1 MDFRI
6 IKAFTIKHYAFK
18 ISLCEKLREAD
29 SLSQLKVRA
38 LGHLMKKFIKMLS
51 YSKEGRN
58 IKRLLLLPSPSIIQK
73 KKKKRCYLSFIFN
86 ILFFFFTK

>member
-6 IKAFTIKHYAFK
+6 LNTKYLLFKHYAFK
-18 ISLCEKLREAD
+18 ISLCEKLREANL
-29 SLSQLKVRA
+29 LSQLKVRA
-38 LGHLMKKFIKMLS
+38 SGHLMKKFIKMLS

-73 KKKKRCYLSFIFN
+73 KKKNDVI
-86 ILFFFFTK
+86 